1 MHPSPAHSPTILL
14 AAGECSRYSIHSSIE
29 PSSVGQH
36 MAPPAVAS
44 SGGVPYLLP
53 TYSTRLHMR
62 GGARGPKPKP
72 KPKPSSR
79 FVSSRLISSLFR
91 YQLVCGLRAT
101 HQPLHDDGKAVWPAS
116 VDYPLH
122 KSPLS
127 DGWGGLVALG
137 KAEAFGT
144 RPSALH
150 MHPYALL
157 PGLTLAFWLVSS
169 AE

>member
-1 MHPSPAHSPTILL
+1 
-14 AAGECSRYSIHSSIE
+14 
-29 PSSVGQH
+29 